1 MECGCG
7 MGFFELVI
15 CGEIVMCGEFVIC
28 GELVM
33 CGELVICG
41 EIVICGGT
49 WRVELTLPCRG
60 CFLWG
65 SPEAG
70 DLKLFI
76 RVSGGEM

>member
-7 MGFFELVI
+7 MGFF
-15 CGEIVMCGEFVIC
+15 EFVIC

-41 EIVICGGT
+41 GP

-60 CFLWG
+60 CFFMGLPG
-65 SPEAG
+65 S
-70 DLKLFI
+70 
-76 RVSGGEM
+76 R